1 MSKFK
6 TRFRQCIN
14 WFRTMG
20 DILITPVAALPLAGL
35 LIMAGD
41 ITGRFNFIGAS
52 VLSQTGTILL
62 AQLPLLI
69 AISLAYGMAT
79 EKPGEAGLAGALSYL
94 VLTRAG
100 SVVFS
105 LILGESVLPVFDMGV
120 FGGVIA
126 GVIAVFM
133 HNHYRSLKLPN
144 WLSFF
149 NGVRF
154 SALLAI
160 VVSLLAGIG
169 FGALWTLLQIGL
181 TFVADKLVLYDA
193 GGAFAY
199 GFLHQ
204 LLMPFGLHHVLN
216 QEIWYNIGE
225 FTSKT
230 GQLITGDL
238 SRFLAG
244 DPTAGRYTAGFF
256 PMMIFGLPAI
266 ATCFAIT
273 ARMRTRTRM
282 ILLMALAGL
291 VSLVSGVAEP
301 LEYLIL
307 FTSPL
312 LYLIYALLLGL
323 SIMICFQ
330 LQVLFGFTYS
340 TGLSDFL
347 TSWQSA
353 TRPDGIWQVG
363 IVIAILSFGV
373 TYIAIRLLKLRTPG
387 NDRLEF
393 SAEPET
399 DLESLLK
406 VTRKNKGPN
415 VRKPKVVLDEKVEAS
430 ASDDGS
436 AAADDSTPSDSEGD
450 RT

>member
-6 TRFRQCIN
+6 ARYRKCIN
-14 WFRTMG
+14 WFQTMG

-41 ITGRFNFIGAS
+41 ITGRFNFIGAE
-52 VLSQTGTILL
+52 VLSQTGSILL

-69 AISLAYGMAT
+69 AISLAYGLAR
-79 EKPGEAGLAGALSYL
+79 EKHGEAGLAGALSYL
-94 VLTRAG
+94 VLTQSG
-100 SVVFS
+100 TVVFK
-105 LILGESVLPVFDMGV
+105 LILGASVLPVFDMGI
-120 FGGVIA
+120 FGGVMA

-133 HNHYRSLKLPN
+133 HNHFRSLKLPN
-144 WLSFF
+144 WLAFF
-149 NGVRF
+149 SGVRF
-154 SALLAI
+154 SALLTI
-160 VVSLLAGIG
+160 VFSLLAGIG

-181 TFVADKLVLYDA
+181 IFVAGKLVVYGA

-204 LLMPFGLHHVLN
+204 VLMPFGLHHVLN
-216 QEIWYNIGE
+216 QEIWYNLGE
-225 FTSKT
+225 FTSRT

-266 ATCFAIT
+266 ATCFVLT
-273 ARMRTRTRM
+273 ARIRTRTRM
-282 ILLMALAGL
+282 ILLMAMAGI
-291 VSLVSGVAEP
+291 VSMVSGVSEP

-307 FTSPL
+307 FVSPL
-312 LYLIYALLLGL
+312 LYLVFALLLGL

-363 IVIAILSFGV
+363 IVIAVLSFAI
-373 TYIAIRLLKLRTPG
+373 TYLAVRLLKLRTPG
-387 NDRLEF
+387 TDRLEE
-393 SAEPET
+393 ADEPET
-399 DLESLLK
+399 ELESLLPVK
-406 VTRKNKGPN
+406 SREPR
-415 VRKPKVVLDEKVEAS
+415 VRKPQVTLKE
-430 ASDDGS
+430 
-436 AAADDSTPSDSEGD
+436 DSESTQTGTEGD

>member
-1 MSKFK
+1 MPEFK
-6 TRFRQCIN
+6 NDFRKCIK
-14 WFRTMG
+14 WFQTMG
-20 DILITPVAALPLAGL
+20 DILITPVAVLPLAGL
-35 LIMAGD
+35 LMMAGD
-41 ITGRFNFIGAS
+41 ITGRFNFVGAA
-52 VLSQTGTILL
+52 VLSQTGSILL

-79 EKPGEAGLAGALSYL
+79 EKHGEAGLAGALSYL

-105 LILGESVLPVFDMGV
+105 LILGASVLPVFDMGI
-120 FGGVIA
+120 FGGIIA
-126 GVIAVFM
+126 GVIAVFV
-133 HNHYRSLKLPN
+133 HNHYRSLKLPE

-160 VVSLLAGIG
+160 VVSLVAGIG
-169 FGALWTLLQIGL
+169 FGALWTLIQIGL
-181 TFVADKLVLYDA
+181 TFVADKLVVYGA

-204 LLMPFGLHHVLN
+204 VLMPFGLHHVLN

-230 GQLITGDL
+230 GQLVTGDL

-266 ATCFAIT
+266 ATCFVIT
-273 ARMRTRTRM
+273 TRMHTRTRM
-282 ILLMALAGL
+282 ILLMALAGI

-307 FTSPL
+307 FVSPL
-312 LYLIYALLLGL
+312 LYLICAVLLGL

-363 IVIAILSFGV
+363 IVIAILSFAV
-373 TYIAIRLLKLRTPG
+373 TYIAIRFFKLRTPG
-387 NDRLEF
+387 NDRLEV
-393 SAEPET
+393 SEEPET
-399 DLESLLK
+399 ELETLLEKKIK
-406 VTRKNKGPN
+406 VKTREPR
-415 VRKPKVVLDEKVEAS
+415 VRKPEVSIDENVSTK
-430 ASDDGS
+430 DD
-436 AAADDSTPSDSEGD
+436 TEGD
-450 RT
+450 QT